1 MAARQIQQRLVDQ
14 IGAPAAALASAR
26 PSRVQRLSDYW
37 QRKRGDRIMPAR
49 PDIEPAEIK
58 PLLPYLIIADVF
70 ADVFADPVRV
80 RYRLAGTAVCE
91 AFGCNIAGRWLD
103 DLDVNG
109 GVPFWIEQYG
119 RMVASRAPIFGR
131 ACGAL
136 AGVELFRADWALL
149 PLSSD
154 GTRVD
159 QCLEMEDWIK
169 GGPTANYNDARI
181 VWSVTALAWRVTAPY
196 RPRSA

>member
-1 MAARQIQQRLVDQ
+1 MDRLDAT
-14 IGAPAAALASAR
+14 APSPANGMPAAR
-26 PSRVQRLSDYW
+26 PSRVQRLAEYW

-49 PDIEPAEIK
+49 ADIDPAEIK
-58 PLLPYLIIADVF
+58 PLLPYLII

-91 AFGCNIAGRWLD
+91 AFGCNIAGRWLEE
-103 DLDVNG
+103 LDVNG

-119 RMVASRAPIFGR
+119 RLIASRAPIFGR
-131 ACGAL
+131 ASGAL
-136 AGVELFRADWALL
+136 AGVELFRADWVLL

-154 GTRVD
+154 GATVG

-169 GGPTANYNDARI
+169 GNPTADYSDRRI
-181 VWSVTALAWRVTAPY
+181 VWSVAALA
-196 RPRSA
+196 